1 MVVNTADMRRTGRR
15 VSPIYVLL
23 TVALGALAA
32 AGWFLI
38 TATAPQPAGGV
49 ASARVLATAPC
60 TGGGRDTLSVAAPS
74 GPVTTTLD
82 GCGRSVGTTLTVEIN
97 ADGTVPNPAALV
109 GTRVERARSPLPRV
123 VLGACTVLLL
133 GLGVGVLRPSARA
146 AQQG

>member
-1 MVVNTADMRRTGRR
+1 MRRTGMR

-23 TVALGALAA
+23 AVALGALAA
-32 AGWFLI
+32 AGWFAL
-38 TATAPQPAGGV
+38 TATTPQPAGGV

-60 TGGGRDTLSVAAPS
+60 TGSGRDTLSVAAPA

-109 GTRVERARSPLPRV
+109 GTRAERARSPLPLGV
-123 VLGACTVLLL
+123 VGACAVLVL
-133 GLGVGVLRPSARA
+133 GLGVGVLRGPSARA